1 MADALLTDVL
11 KQLGSI
17 AAQQAQHE
25 IKLIVGVD
33 EEVKNL
39 QNSFT
44 MVQAML
50 NNAEERQFM
59 DSAVK
64 LWFGQLKD
72 AYYMMDDVLDS
83 RNTARTKSQIQTE
96 EAAADSNTLALK
108 KKVCPFYPSL
118 PCCFRQADN
127 LSLHHEI
134 SHKIE
139 KLNETLDKIL
149 SDKGKYGFD
158 LSRQIPVQVQR
169 PKTTSDDVVESDIT
183 GRNKDIDE
191 LLHNLFEKGS
201 QEDRKPFVISLVG
214 MGGIG
219 KSTLAQLAY
228 NHHEVL
234 SHFQIRMWVCI
245 FDPFDQCKVVKAIIQ
260 EINPKHKYLNKINEF
275 QTLLHEMTPK
285 SGSHSKTFSNVVLKP
300 IEF

>member
-33 EEVKNL
+33 EEVQNL
-39 QNSFT
+39 QHSFT

-118 PCCFRQADN
+118 SCCFRQADN
-127 LSLHHEI
+127 LSLRHEI
-134 SHKIE
+134 GHKIE

-149 SDKGKYGFD
+149 NDKGKYGFD

-169 PKTTSDDVVESDIT
+169 PKTTSDDVDESDIT

-191 LLHNLFEKGS
+191 LLHNLLEKGS
-201 QEDRKPFVISLVG
+201 QIENL
-214 MGGIG
+214 
-219 KSTLAQLAY
+219 
-228 NHHEVL
+228 L
-234 SHFQIRMWVCI
+234 SS
-245 FDPFDQCKVVKAIIQ
+245 P
-260 EINPKHKYLNKINEF
+260 
-275 QTLLHEMTPK
+275 
-285 SGSHSKTFSNVVLKP
+285 
-300 IEF
+300 

>member
-33 EEVKNL
+33 EEVQNL
-39 QNSFT
+39 QHSFT

-64 LWFGQLKD
+64 LWF
-72 AYYMMDDVLDS
+72 
-83 RNTARTKSQIQTE
+83 E

-118 PCCFRQADN
+118 SCCFRQADN
-127 LSLHHEI
+127 LSLRHEI
-134 SHKIE
+134 GHKIE

-149 SDKGKYGFD
+149 NDKGKYGFD

-169 PKTTSDDVVESDIT
+169 PKTTSDDVDESDIT

-191 LLHNLFEKGS
+191 LLHNPLEKGS
-201 QEDRKPFVISLVG
+201 QEDRKPFVISCPTSL
-214 MGGIG
+214 
-219 KSTLAQLAY
+219 
-228 NHHEVL
+228 
-234 SHFQIRMWVCI
+234 
-245 FDPFDQCKVVKAIIQ
+245 
-260 EINPKHKYLNKINEF
+260 
-275 QTLLHEMTPK
+275 
-285 SGSHSKTFSNVVLKP
+285 
-300 IEF
+300 